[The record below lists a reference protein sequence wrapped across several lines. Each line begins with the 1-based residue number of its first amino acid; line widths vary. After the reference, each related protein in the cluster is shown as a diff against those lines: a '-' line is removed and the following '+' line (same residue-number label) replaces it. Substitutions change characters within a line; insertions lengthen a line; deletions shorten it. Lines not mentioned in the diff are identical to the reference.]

1 MTNKTDKQFFFQ
13 VQLDWVS
20 KFHGVLTARDAEG
33 AIQVAT
39 PPEFGG
45 DEAKPWTPEHL
56 FLSAI
61 CSCFMST
68 LLSYTKKSKL
78 EMPDF
83 KCEAIGQIEIVNG
96 KYKFTNI
103 NLYPKLY
110 IFEEQHRNDANI
122 ILEKTQK
129 YCLVSNSI
137 NATLFYHSEIILY
150 K

>member
-1 MTNKTDKQFFFQ
+1 MTNKTGKQFFFQ
-13 VQLDWVS
+13 VQLDWGS

-33 AIQVAT
+33 EIQVAT

-56 FLSAI
+56 FLSSI

-68 LLSYTKKSKL
+68 LLSYAKKNKL

-83 KCEAIGQIEIVNG
+83 KCESIGQIEIVNG

-110 IFEEQHRNDANI
+110 IFEEKHRNEAQI
-122 ILEKTQK
+122 ILEKAQK
-129 YCLVSNSI
+129 YCLISNSI
-137 NATLFYHSEIILY
+137 NAMLFYHCEIIIY